1 MKAKRKILSI
11 LLGVC
16 LAFMLVPTTAFAA
29 GEAAFEVIDTEG
41 NTTQYATVQE
51 ARKAMK
57 DGYTLKLLKDYVS
70 TPDYNFGI
78 SIDGKIRGITIDL
91 NGCNVTSNQNN
102 GYALK
107 LEQNYGGARDNTV
120 TIKNSGNKQSVL
132 ASSGYQ
138 ITTRSGDSQY
148 TQIVNLEGDIA
159 FQNVAEGVEPLGI
172 KLGTGAKLLDTESA
186 RALISKGGFSVKEAD
201 GNAYI
206 YGSCANAAG
215 KSADGNI
222 TLLHDYEGN
231 ENISSG
237 SKDAVL
243 NLDGHT
249 YTYTGNEAAIAVN
262 YPNVTFT
269 VKGGKVSAVGE
280 ATDGAHLIGA
290 PNASNMNNRGLI
302 LEGVELTVAGDA
314 YGIITNGTE
323 TGNRVTLKDSTLNVV
338 NGVGIYF
345 PSDGEVRIENSVIN
359 AKHTGVQL
367 CAGNL
372 TITGETAITVTG
384 QPQEKTDGDG
394 AITDGAAVSIV
405 NRDGYKKLGT
415 VNIENGVFNSAA
427 DVEAVKAYS
436 FNNTDKIEGEWPEAG
451 TVVEVTGGSFSSDI
465 AEDIINSDMQAT
477 ITSKGE
483 TRFVIGKTVIE
494 QAVKALEEGD
504 KITFTKAADDT
515 KITFPEGVEITNST
529 GKDMTV
535 NGDTI
540 EGGET
545 ATVHVWDTKY
555 TIDKEA
561 TCTEN
566 GSKSIHCTDPN
577 CTEKKDVQII
587 PAAHKLENVAAQEA
601 TCKTEGIKAH
611 QHCTACGKNFLNGEE
626 VTADE
631 LKIAKLAHAY
641 TDGKCT
647 VCGAA
652 DPNYDPESSTPSKL
666 NDNKNIP
673 QTGDN
678 SKTALWLAVMLASG
692 AALICAAFYS
702 RKKKYN
708 Q

>member
-11 LLGVC
+11 LLVVC

-41 NTTQYATVQE
+41 NTTQYVTVQE

-78 SIDGKIRGITIDL
+78 SIDGNIRGITIDL
-91 NGCNVTSNQNN
+91 NGCSVTSNQNN

-138 ITTRSGDSQY
+138 ITTRSGDSRY
-148 TQIVNLEGDIA
+148 NQIIKLEGDIV
-159 FQNVAEGVEPLGI
+159 FQNIAEGVEPLGI

-186 RALISKGGFSVKEAD
+186 RTLVPNGGFSVKEAD
-201 GNAYI
+201 GNSYI
-206 YGSCANAAG
+206 YGSYANAAG

-222 TLLHDYEGN
+222 TLVHDYEGN

-249 YTYTGNEAAIAVN
+249 YTYIGNAAAIDVN

-269 VKGGKVSAVGE
+269 IKNGKVAVVDE
-280 ATDGAHLIGA
+280 TADGAHLIGA
-290 PNASNMNNRGLI
+290 PNTSMMNNRGLI
-302 LEGVELTVAGDA
+302 LEGVELTVPGDA

-323 TGNRVTLKDSTLNVV
+323 TGNKVILKDSTLNVE

-359 AKHTGVQL
+359 AKHTGIQI
-367 CAGNL
+367 CSGDL

-405 NRDGYKKLGT
+405 NRDGYKELGT
-415 VNIENGVFNSAA
+415 VKIENGVFNSAA

-436 FNNTDKIEGEWPEAG
+436 FNNTDKTEGEWPEAG
-451 TVVEVTGGSFSSDI
+451 TVVEVSGGSFSSDI

-477 ITSKGE
+477 VTSKGE
-483 TRFVIGKTVIE
+483 TKYVIGKTVIE
-494 QAVKALEEGD
+494 QIVKALEEGD
-504 KITFTKAADDT
+504 KITFTKAADDAE
-515 KITFPEGVEITNST
+515 IAIPEGVEITNST

-577 CTEKKDVQII
+577 CTERKDVQII
-587 PAAHKLENVAAQEA
+587 PAAHKLETIAAQEG
-601 TCKTEGIKAH
+601 TCKTEGVKAH
-611 QHCTACGKNFLNGEE
+611 QHCTVCGKNFLNGEE

-652 DPNYDPESSTPSKL
+652 DPNYDPESSTPSKFD
-666 NDNKNIP
+666 DNKNIP